1 MGYREIG
8 KIYFCSLLLK
18 AKINGDW
25 GERVRREMVKA
36 LTRMG
41 QTRKIVKIDFIEYLK
56 SMIIYIHL
64 FHPMAKIK
72 NEIVKI
78 VVHHEPYAFPVHG
91 SIVLFM
97 ILEVV

>member
-1 MGYREIG
+1 MGREST
-8 KIYFCSLLLK
+8 KR
-18 AKINGDW
+18 D
-25 GERVRREMVKA
+25 GEGADKDV
-36 LTRMG
+36 TN
-41 QTRKIVKIDFIEYLK
+41 RKIVKIDFIEYLK